1 MIKIDNEYIL
11 NANETCYTLEK
22 ISVVQDKESKNYG
35 NEVKTTKG
43 YYSSLESALN
53 GYIREKTRKYISK
66 SEMNTLNELLSEI
79 SKLKDELK
87 EKFEMV

>member
-22 ISVVQDKESKNYG
+22 VGIVQDRESKNYG
-35 NEVKTTKG
+35 NEVRTTEG

-53 GYIREKTRKYISK
+53 GYIRVKIKKYISK
-66 SEMNTLNELLSEI
+66 TEYNTLNELLEEI
-79 SKLKDELK
+79 QNIEKDLKD
-87 EKFEMV
+87 KFKKI